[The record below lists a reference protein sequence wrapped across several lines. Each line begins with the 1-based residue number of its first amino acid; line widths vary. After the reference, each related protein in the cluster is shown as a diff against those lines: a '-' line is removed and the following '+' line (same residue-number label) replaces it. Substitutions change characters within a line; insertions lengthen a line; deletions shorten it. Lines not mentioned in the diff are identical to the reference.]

1 MKQGARSPRT
11 FRKHTGELVD
21 MPEVSATQAK
31 NTFGEVLERLA
42 TVGAISITR
51 HDKPKAVLLTL
62 EEFEALRRERS
73 ETLDEL
79 SARFD
84 SLLEGMQTPAAR
96 GGMEAAFDASP
107 DELGRAAVEEAQ
119 RDRDD

>member
-1 MKQGARSPRT
+1 MKERARSPRT
-11 FRKHTGELVD
+11 FRKHTGELVE

-31 NTFGEVLERLA
+31 STFGEVLERL
-42 TVGAISITR
+42 TVVGAISITR
-51 HDKPKAVLLTL
+51 HDKPKAVLLTF
-62 EEFEALRRERS
+62 EEFEALRRERT

-84 SLLEGMQTPAAR
+84 HLLERMQTPELKR
-96 GGMEAAFDASP
+96 GMEAAFEASP
-107 DELGRAAVEEAQ
+107 DELGRAAVEAAR

>member
-1 MKQGARSPRT
+1 MKERVTPHRT
-11 FRKHTGELVD
+11 FRKHTGELVE

-51 HDKPKAVLLTL
+51 HDKTKAVLLTL
-62 EEFEALRRERS
+62 EEFEALRRERA

-84 SLLEGMQTPAAR
+84 HLLEDMQSPAAR
-96 GGMEAAFDASP
+96 KGMEDAFDASP
-107 DELGRAAVEEAQ
+107 DELGRAAVGEA
-119 RDRDD
+119 RRSRDD

>member
-1 MKQGARSPRT
+1 MKERVTSHRT
-11 FRKHTGELVD
+11 FRKHTGELVE

-51 HDKPKAVLLTL
+51 HDKPRAVLLAL
-62 EEFEALRRERS
+62 EEFEALHRERA
-73 ETLDEL
+73 ETLEEL

-84 SLLEGMQTPAAR
+84 DLLEGMQTPTSR
-96 GGMEAAFDASP
+96 RGMEAAFDASP

-119 RDRDD
+119 RDRND